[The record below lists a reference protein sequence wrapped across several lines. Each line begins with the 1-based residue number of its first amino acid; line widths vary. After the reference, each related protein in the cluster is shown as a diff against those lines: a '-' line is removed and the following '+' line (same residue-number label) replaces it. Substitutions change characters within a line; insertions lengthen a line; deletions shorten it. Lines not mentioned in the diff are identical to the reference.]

1 MGLNDWLG
9 TFAKAEGLDLSSD
22 LEQAY
27 EAALMIQGLEL
38 EYFNDRPVRT
48 DVNLGLPQATQT
60 QIFRRFRSALEIC
73 RALLSSI
80 ERQRAQLDSQELR
93 QLQLTSLPR
102 RAEGLLESVRRVR
115 GEGCLRGGVP
125 RGGAPDGRLDVPRRA
140 PLRSTAHGPRGA
152 PRRRRDPSAGDGSN
166 PAQGGAAAAAKA
178 SSFNVIII
186 VRDLLLLRWIVH
198 SSVLCTLVS

>member
-93 QLQLTSLPR
+93 QLQLIESVVRRYRSKEGQTLFQRPDPLPR
-102 RAEGLLESVRRVR
+102 SLLGV
-115 GEGCLRGGVP
+115 CLTGFAINWTQKLKP
-125 RGGAPDGRLDVPRRA
+125 M
-140 PLRSTAHGPRGA
+140 
-152 PRRRRDPSAGDGSN
+152 
-166 PAQGGAAAAAKA
+166 
-178 SSFNVIII
+178 
-186 VRDLLLLRWIVH
+186 WW
-198 SSVLCTLVS
+198 LVSGAGVIPPWCRCGSCC